1 MIHRFAALPFLLA
14 LLPAQ
19 TPAAGSSAAAIDDE
33 QLELRIT
40 DRCEQLRQQGE
51 LVALATLQ
59 QQAHDNKQCELP
71 AVPPRAAPKSGP
83 ELYELV
89 RQSALIVGHYY
100 RCSECEDWH
109 FTGASGF
116 AVSADG
122 AVATCAHLLQDDPDM
137 PTAFLVVADYDGRV
151 WPVQQVA
158 ASDAET
164 DVCIL
169 RTARTGQVPL
179 PLRAD
184 ARTGEPIWLLSNPD
198 HQFAFF
204 SQGIVARWYR
214 WREVDASAPAGHRR
228 GATTARQAP
237 APLWLHIT
245 AAFGKGSSGGA
256 VIDACGNGI
265 GLAQST
271 VTMVYD
277 DSVDK
282 PDVQMVLNTAAPAS
296 ALQALM
302 RPPAK

>member
-1 MIHRFAALPFLLA
+1 MSHRLAALPFLLA

-19 TPAAGSSAAAIDDE
+19 APAAGSSAAAIDDE

-40 DRCEQLRQQGE
+40 AACERLRQQGE
-51 LVALATLQ
+51 LVAFAALQ
-59 QQAHDNKQCELP
+59 QQARERAHCEL
-71 AVPPRAAPKSGP
+71 AAAPLRTAAKTGP

-100 RCSECEDWH
+100 RCPECDDWH

-116 AVSADG
+116 AVSTDG
-122 AVATCAHLLQDDPDM
+122 AVATCAHLLEDDPDM

-151 WPVQQVA
+151 WPVQQVL
-158 ASDAET
+158 ASDTET

-169 RTARTGQVPL
+169 GTARAAQVPL

-184 ARTGEPIWLLSNPD
+184 ARTGEPVWLLSNPD

-214 WREVDASAPAGHRR
+214 WRDVEAPAAHHR
-228 GATTARQAP
+228 GAKTERRTP
-237 APLWLHIT
+237 APLWLHVT

-256 VIDACGNGI
+256 VVDACGNVL

-282 PDVQMVLNTAAPAS
+282 PDVQMVLNTASPAS
-296 ALQALM
+296 ALQSLM
-302 RPPAK
+302 RAPAK